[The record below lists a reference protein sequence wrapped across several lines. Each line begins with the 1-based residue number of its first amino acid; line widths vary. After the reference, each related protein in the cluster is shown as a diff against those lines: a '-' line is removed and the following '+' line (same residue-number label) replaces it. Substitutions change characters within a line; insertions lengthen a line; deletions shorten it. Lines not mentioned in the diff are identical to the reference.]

1 MEVMQSGG
9 SSQPGPGA
17 PFAVTVQEREAALVV
32 HTSGELDASTVPR
45 LRAIM
50 RGVLT
55 GAHALLVV
63 DLSGVTFLGSAGM
76 HLLLEIHDLA
86 GNTAVRVVAQGR
98 STVKPLRLTK
108 LADVLDLY
116 PTLAQALRPA

>member
-1 MEVMQSGG
+1 MKAMQSSGG
-9 SSQPGPGA
+9 PQPGPGA
-17 PFAVTVQEREAALVV
+17 PFAVTVQEREAAVVV

-50 RGVLT
+50 RGVLS
-55 GAHALLVV
+55 GAPAVLVV

-76 HLLLEIHDLA
+76 HVLLEIQDLA
-86 GNTAVRVVAQGR
+86 GNTELRVVAEAHG
-98 STVKPLRLTK
+98 TVKPLCLTRLV
-108 LADVLDLY
+108 DVLDVY

>member
-1 MEVMQSGG
+1 MKAMQSPG
-9 SSQPGPGA
+9 SPQPGPGA

-32 HTSGELDASTVPR
+32 QTSGELDASTVPR

-55 GAHALLVV
+55 GAPAVLVV

-76 HLLLEIHDLA
+76 HLLLEIQDLA
-86 GNTAVRVVAQGR
+86 GNADVRFVAQGR
-98 STVKPLRLTK
+98 GTVKPLRLTR
-108 LADVLDLY
+108 LADVLDVY